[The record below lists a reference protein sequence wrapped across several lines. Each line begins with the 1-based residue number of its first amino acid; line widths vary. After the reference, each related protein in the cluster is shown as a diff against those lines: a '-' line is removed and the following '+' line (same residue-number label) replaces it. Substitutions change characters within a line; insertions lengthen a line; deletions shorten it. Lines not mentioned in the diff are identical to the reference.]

1 LPLFLLKIR
10 PELKFN
16 INLQHRARFP
26 IFAGQMSKKIIIA
39 IDGPAG
45 SGKSTAAKNIAQKLG
60 FTYLDTG
67 AMYRAITF
75 IALRNG
81 IAEDISAVIEIA
93 RNIRLKLQFENGI
106 TRVFANDEEVTEQ
119 IRSAEV
125 NAKVSDISKIPEVR
139 AELVKI
145 QKKLGNEGNI
155 VAEGRDVT
163 TVVFPNADL
172 KIFLTAT
179 IDVRT
184 KRRLREFQEKQIS
197 ISYDEVKE
205 NLEKRDKI
213 DSGREVSPL
222 RKAEDAIEFDNS
234 ALTPE
239 QDLDYLLIKIKDVLN
254 KCN

>member
-1 LPLFLLKIR
+1 MP
-10 PELKFN
+10 
-16 INLQHRARFP
+16 
-26 IFAGQMSKKIIIA
+26 KKIIIA

-67 AMYRAITF
+67 AMYRTITF
-75 IALRNG
+75 IALRKG
-81 IAEDISAVIEIA
+81 IAEDISAIIDMAREI
-93 RNIRLKLQFENGI
+93 NLKLKFENGI
-106 TRVFANDEEVTEQ
+106 TRVFVNDEEVTEK

-145 QKKLGNEGNI
+145 QKKLGDEGNI

-172 KIFLTAT
+172 KVFLTAT

-184 KRRLREFQEKQIS
+184 KRRLREFQEKNFS
-197 ISYDEVKE
+197 ITYDEVKE
-205 NLEKRDKI
+205 NLETRDRI

-239 QDLDYLLIKIKDVLN
+239 QDLDYLLVKIKNVLN
-254 KCN
+254 KNDIK

>member
-1 LPLFLLKIR
+1 ML
-10 PELKFN
+10 
-16 INLQHRARFP
+16 
-26 IFAGQMSKKIIIA
+26 KKIIIA

-81 IAEDISAVIEIA
+81 IADNIPAVIDMA
-93 RNIRLKLQFENGI
+93 RRINLKLRFENSI
-106 TRVFANDEEVTEQ
+106 TRVFVDEEEVTEQ
-119 IRSAEV
+119 IRTSEV
-125 NAKVSDISKIPEVR
+125 NGKVSDISRIPEVR

-145 QKKLGNEGNI
+145 QKRLGEEGNI

-172 KIFLTAT
+172 KIFLTAS
-179 IDVRT
+179 IDIRV
-184 KRRLREFQEKQIS
+184 KRRLKEFQEKNIP
-197 ISYDEVKE
+197 ITFEEVKA
-205 NLEKRDKI
+205 NLEKRDRM
-213 DSGREVSPL
+213 DSGREISPL
-222 RKAEDAIEFDNS
+222 KKADDAIELDNS

-239 QDLDYLLIKIKDVLN
+239 QDYEFLLGKIKEVL
-254 KCN
+254 KKSD

>member
-1 LPLFLLKIR
+1 ML
-10 PELKFN
+10 
-16 INLQHRARFP
+16 
-26 IFAGQMSKKIIIA
+26 KKIIIA

-81 IAEDISAVIEIA
+81 IAENIPAVIEMA
-93 RNIRLKLQFENGI
+93 RRISLKLRFENGV
-106 TRVFANDEEVTEQ
+106 TKVFVDDEEVTEQ
-119 IRSAEV
+119 IRTAEV
-125 NAKVSDISKIPEVR
+125 NGKVSDISRIPEVR

-145 QKKLGNEGNI
+145 QKRMGEEGNI

-172 KIFLTAT
+172 KIFLTAS
-179 IDVRT
+179 IDIRT
-184 KRRLREFQEKQIS
+184 KRRLKEFQDKNIPTTFE
-197 ISYDEVKE
+197 EVKA
-205 NLEKRDKI
+205 NLEKRDRI
-213 DSGREVSPL
+213 DSGREISPL
-222 RKAEDAIEFDNS
+222 KKADDAIEFDNS

-239 QDLDYLLIKIKDVLN
+239 QDYEFLHKKIDEILKN
-254 KCN
+254 KKPS

>member
-1 LPLFLLKIR
+1 ML
-10 PELKFN
+10 
-16 INLQHRARFP
+16 
-26 IFAGQMSKKIIIA
+26 KKIIIA

-60 FTYLDTG
+60 YTYLDTG

-75 IALRNG
+75 LALRNG
-81 IAEDISAVIEIA
+81 IVENIPAIIEMA
-93 RNIRLKLQFENGI
+93 RGINLKLKFENGI
-106 TRVFANDEEVTEQ
+106 TRVFVNDEEVTEQ

-139 AELVKI
+139 TELVKI
-145 QKKLGNEGNI
+145 QKKLGDEGNI

-172 KIFLTAT
+172 KIFLTAS
-179 IDVRT
+179 IDIRT
-184 KRRLREFQEKQIS
+184 KRRLREFQEKNSS
-197 ISYDEVKE
+197 ITYEEVKE

-213 DSGREVSPL
+213 DSGREISPL

-239 QDLDYLLIKIKDVLN
+239 QDLDYLLLKIKDILN
-254 KCN
+254 KNDIN

>member
-1 LPLFLLKIR
+1 ML
-10 PELKFN
+10 
-16 INLQHRARFP
+16 
-26 IFAGQMSKKIIIA
+26 KKIIIA

-45 SGKSTAAKNIAQKLG
+45 SGKSTAAKNIAQNLG
-60 FTYLDTG
+60 FIYLDTG

-75 IALRNG
+75 LALRNG
-81 IAEDISAVIEIA
+81 IAENTSAIIELTRKI
-93 RNIRLKLQFENGI
+93 NLKLRFENGV
-106 TRVFANDEEVTEQ
+106 TRVFVDDEEVTEQ

-139 AELVKI
+139 TELVKI
-145 QKKLGNEGNI
+145 QKKLGDEGNI

-172 KIFLTAT
+172 KVFLTAT

-184 KRRLREFQEKQIS
+184 RRRLKEFQDKNFQIT
-197 ISYDEVKE
+197 YDEVKE

-222 RKAEDAIEFDNS
+222 RKADDAIEFDNS

-239 QDLDYLLIKIKDVLN
+239 QDFDYLLEKIKEVLN
-254 KCN
+254 K

>member
-1 LPLFLLKIR
+1 
-10 PELKFN
+10 
-16 INLQHRARFP
+16 
-26 IFAGQMSKKIIIA
+26 MSKKIIIA

-45 SGKSTAAKNIAQKLG
+45 SGKSTAAKNIAQNLG

-75 IALRNG
+75 LALRNG
-81 IAEDISAVIEIA
+81 IADNTPAVIELA
-93 RNIRLKLQFENGI
+93 RKINLKLRFENNV
-106 TRVFANDEEVTEQ
+106 TRVFVDDEEVTEQ

-125 NAKVSDISKIPEVR
+125 NSKVSDISIIPEVR

-145 QKKLGNEGNI
+145 QKRLGDEGNI

-184 KRRLREFQEKQIS
+184 RRRLKEFHDKNFQ
-197 ISYDEVKE
+197 ISYDEVKA

-239 QDLDYLLIKIKDVLN
+239 QDFNYLLEKIREVLDKN
-254 KCN
+254 

>member
-1 LPLFLLKIR
+1 ML
-10 PELKFN
+10 
-16 INLQHRARFP
+16 
-26 IFAGQMSKKIIIA
+26 KKIIIA

-81 IAEDISAVIEIA
+81 IAENIPAVIEMA
-93 RNIRLKLQFENGI
+93 RRIKLKLRFENGV
-106 TRVFANDEEVTEQ
+106 TRVFVDEEEVTEQ
-119 IRSAEV
+119 IRTAEV
-125 NAKVSDISKIPEVR
+125 NGKVSDISRIPEVR

-145 QKKLGNEGNI
+145 QKRMGEEGNI

-172 KIFLTAT
+172 KIFLTAS
-179 IDVRT
+179 IDIRT
-184 KRRLREFQEKQIS
+184 KRRLKEFQDKNIPTSFE
-197 ISYDEVKE
+197 EVKA
-205 NLEKRDKI
+205 NLEKRDRI
-213 DSGREVSPL
+213 DSGREISPL
-222 RKAEDAIEFDNS
+222 KKADDAIEFDNS

-239 QDLDYLLIKIKDVLN
+239 QDYEFLLTKIKEVL
-254 KCN
+254 KK

>member
-1 LPLFLLKIR
+1 ML
-10 PELKFN
+10 
-16 INLQHRARFP
+16 
-26 IFAGQMSKKIIIA
+26 KKIIIA

-81 IAEDISAVIEIA
+81 IAENIPAVIEMA
-93 RNIRLKLQFENGI
+93 RRISLKLRFENGV
-106 TRVFANDEEVTEQ
+106 TKVFVDDEEVTEQ
-119 IRSAEV
+119 IRTAEV
-125 NAKVSDISKIPEVR
+125 NGKVSDISRIPEVR

-145 QKKLGNEGNI
+145 QKRMGEEGNI

-172 KIFLTAT
+172 KIFLTAS
-179 IDVRT
+179 IDIRT
-184 KRRLREFQEKQIS
+184 KRRLKEFQDKNIPTTFE
-197 ISYDEVKE
+197 EVKA
-205 NLEKRDKI
+205 NLEKRDRI
-213 DSGREVSPL
+213 DSGREISPL
-222 RKAEDAIEFDNS
+222 KKADDAIEFDNS

-239 QDLDYLLIKIKDVLN
+239 QDYEFLHEKIDEILKN
-254 KCN
+254 KKPS